1 MKKNP
6 NVDQIN
12 NLFVL
17 QFTARDIH
25 QSITENNGKS
35 HSPNVINIDLDS
47 DRSRTQV
54 KSITLGELTDSIIAK
69 DFSPHPFIPLRQP
82 FMPYHQDSIVTTDQW
97 KYNRRM
103 QQQKE
108 EQQQQQH
115 HQQQSQQQQSQQ
127 QQQQQQ
133 PSNKN
138 QSGRSSVPDE
148 RQIIRMA
155 QPPSPRNKQFHESA
169 SPPDGHFYQIAAP
182 TMQSINRAVQPPPQS
197 PHHPFAL
204 HCYVKNRIVEAMRTE
219 DEKRAD
225 ETNAHERRITP
236 QSHHKDN
243 DRSSTPCEMI
253 IDEDVLTVPSSSASS
268 SIDHHN
274 IQYSQPPVTSFA
286 PTATYTYPFVSS
298 GAGSVQLS
306 QSMPPSSQHL
316 DDQKRNQHN
325 SQQEPKPLLLAQYEA
340 LSDED

>member
-1 MKKNP
+1 M
-6 NVDQIN
+6 
-12 NLFVL
+12 L

-54 KSITLGELTDSIIAK
+54 VTKSITLGELTDSIIAK

-108 EQQQQQH
+108 EQQH
-115 HQQQSQQQQSQQ
+115 HQQQQQ

-133 PSNKN
+133 PPSNKN
-138 QSGRSSVPDE
+138 ASGRSSVQDE

-182 TMQSINRAVQPPPQS
+182 PTMQNINRSVQQQQPPQS

-225 ETNAHERRITP
+225 ETSAHERRITP
-236 QSHHKDN
+236 QSHHNKDN
-243 DRSSTPCEMI
+243 DRSSTPGEMI
-253 IDEDVLTVPSSSASS
+253 IDEDVITIPSSSSASS
-268 SIDHHN
+268 GIIDHHN
-274 IQYSQPPVTSFA
+274 AQYTQPPVTSFA

-306 QSMPPSSQHL
+306 QSMPPSAQHM
-316 DDQKRNQHN
+316 DDQKRT

>member
-1 MKKNP
+1 MRFP
-6 NVDQIN
+6 FN
-12 NLFVL
+12 NCLCS

-54 KSITLGELTDSIIAK
+54 VTKSITLGELTDSIIAK

-108 EQQQQQH
+108 EH
-115 HQQQSQQQQSQQ
+115 H

-133 PSNKN
+133 PASNKN
-138 QSGRSSVPDE
+138 PSGRSSVPDE

-155 QPPSPRNKQFHESA
+155 QPPSPRTKQFHESA
-169 SPPDGHFYQIAAP
+169 SPPDGHFYQISAPP
-182 TMQSINRAVQPPPQS
+182 TMQNINRTVQPPPQS

-225 ETNAHERRITP
+225 ETSAHERRITP

-243 DRSSTPCEMI
+243 DRSSTPGEMI
-253 IDEDVLTVPSSSASS
+253 IDEDVIAIPSSSATSS
-268 SIDHHN
+268 LDHHN
-274 IQYSQPPVTSFA
+274 VQYTQPPVTSFA

-316 DDQKRNQHN
+316 DDQKRN

>member
-1 MKKNP
+1 M
-6 NVDQIN
+6 
-12 NLFVL
+12 

-54 KSITLGELTDSIIAK
+54 VTKSITLGELTDSIIAK

-103 QQQKE
+103 QQQKD
-108 EQQQQQH
+108 EQQH
-115 HQQQSQQQQSQQ
+115 M
-127 QQQQQQ
+127 QQQ
-133 PSNKN
+133 PTSNKT
-138 QSGRSSVPDE
+138 QSGRIVPDE

-169 SPPDGHFYQIAAP
+169 SPPDGHFYQIATNP
-182 TMQSINRAVQPPPQS
+182 SMQNRTVQQPPQS

-225 ETNAHERRITP
+225 ESSAHDRRIT
-236 QSHHKDN
+236 SHLQHKDN
-243 DRSSTPCEMI
+243 DRSPTPGEMI
-253 IDEDVLTVPSSSASS
+253 IDEDVIAIPSSSAPSNM
-268 SIDHHN
+268 DHHN
-274 IQYSQPPVTSFA
+274 VQYSQPAVTSFA
-286 PTATYTYPFVSS
+286 PTTTYTYPFVSS

-306 QSMPPSSQHL
+306 QSMPQHL

-325 SQQEPKPLLLAQYEA
+325 THNEPKPLLLAQYEA